1 MQLNKILLAS
11 AKSAPHRH
19 TPLIKFLGKRSLLHN
34 NEAQGQSASANKA
47 SEPQAKAQPSVGP
60 FNTKLVYL
68 EDAELPARF
77 KRVHPTQYESDVI
90 ELGGAY

>member
-1 MQLNKILLAS
+1 MKLKVKLLLNFEIE
-11 AKSAPHRH
+11 RH
-19 TPLIKFLGKRSLLHN
+19 INRFFLI
-34 NEAQGQSASANKA
+34 AQSTSVNKA

-77 KRVHPTQYESDVI
+77 KRIHPTQFEADVI
-90 ELGGAY
+90 EVSTLYIVY